1 MATVGYSSLHGG
13 EGGWEQPPASP
24 HTVSWETANRTL
36 FKEKPAFPI
45 KPLPSGVRPALWSLC
60 HAPPAATRL
69 GAAET
74 SSAGPVL
81 PPPGPIQ
88 VPKLVSTAS
97 HPPTR
102 REGWEPVCED
112 VLEIGGHGL

>member
-1 MATVGYSSLHGG
+1 MATVGYSSLHEG

-24 HTVSWETANRTL
+24 RTVSWETANRTL
-36 FKEKPAFPI
+36 FTEKPAFPI
-45 KPLPSGVRPALWSLC
+45 KPLPSWVRPALWRPC

-69 GAAET
+69 GAAKT

-81 PPPGPIQ
+81 PPPGPVQ

-102 REGWEPVCED
+102 REGCEPVCED